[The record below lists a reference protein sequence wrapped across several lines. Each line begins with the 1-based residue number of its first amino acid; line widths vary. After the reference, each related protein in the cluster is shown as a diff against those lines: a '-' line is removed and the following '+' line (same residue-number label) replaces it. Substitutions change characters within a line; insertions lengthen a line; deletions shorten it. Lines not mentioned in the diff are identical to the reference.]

1 MIDIDDNLLAI
12 WFVTMPPYND
22 FFAGVS
28 KPGVLLYRFRYSKK
42 EQPVS
47 VLTSATRSTG
57 IGCRWAARETDQHH
71 EQEMTQTMAKASGG
85 ERLGT
90 APGQWHLGAIHGSSF
105 AQLPF
110 ARMKIELDAQSKL
123 ESQ

>member
-1 MIDIDDNLLAI
+1 MIEIDDNLLAI

-42 EQPVS
+42 EQPDPFDERDEKHWYRVDGPLEKLIS
-47 VLTSATRSTG
+47 TTS
-57 IGCRWAARETDQHH
+57 
-71 EQEMTQTMAKASGG
+71 EMTQTMAKASGG
-85 ERLGT
+85 ERWELLRGSGT
-90 APGQWHLGAIHGSSF
+90 LEQFTAEF

-110 ARMKIELDAQSKL
+110 AHMKIELDESKL
-123 ESQ
+123 GQ